1 MKWQDKYCVNDD
13 LMDKQHKKLFE
24 ILNKLEEDM
33 LKDCALN
40 QLVQTL
46 EELSDYAWV
55 HFKAEEIIL
64 DELNIKNIV
73 AHKEEHLKFKKKIM
87 ETTQNFIND
96 KNLEQVSELHSFLVH
111 WLQHHILKIDMMYK
125 V

>member
-1 MKWQDKYCVNDD
+1 MKWQDKYSVNDD
-13 LMDKQHKKLFE
+13 LMDKQHQKLFE
-24 ILNKLEEDM
+24 IVNRLEEHM
-33 LKDCALN
+33 LSDSALN

-73 AHKEEHLKFKKKIM
+73 AHKEEHFLFKKKIM
-87 ETTQNFIND
+87 DTTQKFIND
-96 KNLEQVSELHSFLVH
+96 KNIEQVSELHSFLVH
-111 WLQHHILKIDMMYK
+111 WLQNHILKIDMMYK